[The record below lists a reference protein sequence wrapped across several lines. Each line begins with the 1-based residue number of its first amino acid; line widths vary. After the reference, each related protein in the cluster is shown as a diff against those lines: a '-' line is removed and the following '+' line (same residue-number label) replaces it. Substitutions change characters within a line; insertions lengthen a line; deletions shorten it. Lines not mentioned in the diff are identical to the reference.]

1 MSELKKDG
9 SEKEYEETLY
19 DICSFNLEIFSIAYF
34 PHYCTLEPSQFHED
48 YYDHPRIGE
57 KKLRSATAAPRGYAK
72 TTHRALIRPIHDLCY
87 GNEKFIIILSATDPL
102 AIGKIKDIRD
112 ELLTNSDLRKA
123 YKISFDSAKPGA
135 TGFVAYA
142 GDHKIRYEGHGRG
155 VEVRGLR
162 WNQFRPSK
170 IVLDDIE
177 DSEEVNNEALRK
189 KDEQW
194 FQDVIGKLGDQGTSI
209 EIIGTILHKQSLL
222 AKTLKN
228 PVYDGRIYRAIEKWS
243 EREDLWVR
251 WKEIYTN
258 LDNPKRVEESEAFYR
273 QNEAEMLRGTKVL
286 WPARESYLDLQ
297 KEIIEFGMRSFRKEK
312 QNDPVLDEDA
322 VFTQFHWYTE
332 EREGLRIE
340 KSNILVPWSEL
351 EGQARGALDPATG
364 EVKPKAGKLGDYA
377 AILTGYK
384 DSKDRLFLHH
394 AWMERK
400 PPTVF
405 IEQIFELHLR
415 FKYHSFAVETN
426 LFRNLLM
433 QNIVTER
440 KRLEQKDGKI
450 IRIPF
455 YEVENVENKRKRI
468 YQLEPKVTH
477 GWILFNRALSQ
488 VLLDQLEQ
496 FPHADHDDGPDALE
510 MLWKL
515 VQGVYKP
522 APMSINPMA
531 RLA

>member
-1 MSELKKDG
+1 MNELKKEG
-9 SEKEYEETLY
+9 NKKEYKKTLY
-19 DICSFNLEIFSIAYF
+19 EICSFNLEIFASAYF
-34 PHYCTLEPSQFHED
+34 PHYCALEPSQFHID
-48 YYDHPRIGE
+48 YFDNPRLGE

-87 GNEKFIIILSATDPL
+87 GNEKFVVILSATDPL
-102 AIGKIKDIRD
+102 AVGKIKDIRD
-112 ELLTNSDLRKA
+112 ELLTNPSLRA
-123 YKISFDSAKPGA
+123 DYQISFDSAKPGA

-142 GDHKIRYEGHGRG
+142 GKHKIRYEGHGRG

-162 WNQFRPSK
+162 WNEHRPSK
-170 IVLDDIE
+170 IILDDIE

-194 FQDVIGKLGDQGTSI
+194 FQDVIGKLGDHGTSI
-209 EIIGTILHKQSLL
+209 EFIGTILHKQSLL

-228 PVYDGRIYRAIEKWS
+228 PVYTGKIYRAIEKWS
-243 EREDLWVR
+243 EREDLWSR
-251 WKEIYTN
+251 WKDIYTN
-258 LDNPKRVEESEAFYR
+258 LDNANRLTESEQFYKE
-273 QNEAEMLRGTKVL
+273 NEAEMLKGTKVL

-332 EREGLRIE
+332 TKEGLLIE
-340 KSNILVPWSEL
+340 KTNILVPWSEL
-351 EGQARGALDPATG
+351 QGTARAALDPATG
-364 EVKPKAGKLGDYA
+364 ETKPKAGALGDFA
-377 AILTGYK
+377 SLATGYK
-384 DSKDRLFLHH
+384 DSKERLFLHH
-394 AWMERK
+394 VWIERK

-405 IEQIFELHLR
+405 IEQIFELHL
-415 FKYHSFAVETN
+415 KYQYHSFAVEMN

-433 QNIVTER
+433 QNIVAER
-440 KRLEQKDGKI
+440 KRLEQKYNKI

-468 YQLEPKVTH
+468 YALEPKVTH

-488 VLLDQLEQ
+488 VFLDQMEQ
-496 FPHADHDDGPDALE
+496 FPHADHDDGPDSLE

-515 VQGVYKP
+515 VQGVYKA
-522 APMSINPMA
+522 APLSINPMMRMA
-531 RLA
+531 

>member
-1 MSELKKDG
+1 LSELKKDG

-57 KKLRSATAAPRGYAK
+57 KKLRSASAAPRGYAK

-87 GNEKFIIILSATDPL
+87 GNEKFIVILSATDPL
-102 AIGKIKDIRD
+102 AVGKIKDIRD
-112 ELLTNSDLRKA
+112 ELLTNTRLRQA
-123 YKISFDSAKPGA
+123 YGISFDSAKPGA

-142 GDHKIRYEGHGRG
+142 GKHKIRFEGHGRG
-155 VEVRGLR
+155 VEIRGLR
-162 WNQFRPSK
+162 YNEHRPSK
-170 IVLDDIE
+170 IILDDIE
-177 DSEEVNNEALRK
+177 DSEEVQNEALRK

-194 FQDVIGKLGDQGTSI
+194 FQDVIGKLGDEGTSI

-222 AKTLKN
+222 AKILKN

-243 EREDLWVR
+243 EREDLWQQ
-251 WKEIYTN
+251 WQKIFTN
-258 LDNPKRVEESEAFYR
+258 LDNPNREAESLKFY
-273 QNEAEMLRGTKVL
+273 QENEAEMLKGTTVL

>member
-1 MSELKKDG
+1 MALPDGGATRPRCFWQDPKGVSHEKQPAGHRERHQPDRGATQSRRQTVAMRLG
-9 SEKEYEETLY
+9 SE
-19 DICSFNLEIFSIAYF
+19 
-34 PHYCTLEPSQFHED
+34 
-48 YYDHPRIGE
+48 R
-57 KKLRSATAAPRGYAK
+57 
-72 TTHRALIRPIHDLCY
+72 
-87 GNEKFIIILSATDPL
+87 
-102 AIGKIKDIRD
+102 
-112 ELLTNSDLRKA
+112 
-123 YKISFDSAKPGA
+123 
-135 TGFVAYA
+135 
-142 GDHKIRYEGHGRG
+142 
-155 VEVRGLR
+155 
-162 WNQFRPSK
+162 
-170 IVLDDIE
+170 
-177 DSEEVNNEALRK
+177 
-189 KDEQW
+189 
-194 FQDVIGKLGDQGTSI
+194 
-209 EIIGTILHKQSLL
+209 
-222 AKTLKN
+222 
-228 PVYDGRIYRAIEKWS
+228 
-243 EREDLWVR
+243 RE
-251 WKEIYTN
+251 
-258 LDNPKRVEESEAFYR
+258 
-273 QNEAEMLRGTKVL
+273 LRGTKVL